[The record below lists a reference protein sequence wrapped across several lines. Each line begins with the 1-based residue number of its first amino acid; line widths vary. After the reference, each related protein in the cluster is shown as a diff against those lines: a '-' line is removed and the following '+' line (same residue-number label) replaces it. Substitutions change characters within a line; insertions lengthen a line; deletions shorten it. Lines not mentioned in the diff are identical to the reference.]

1 VTCQM
6 ANRDQTA
13 PPLMSK
19 LQFETPENVRVN
31 FSLAGLGTRYVAW
44 FVDQILVMVAI
55 FAILMVMACAGT
67 SFHGVEKLF
76 KDLDG
81 EDSSEAAMYVF
92 GLAMLIWGLGSFFYF
107 GLCELMLRGQTPGKR
122 LVSIRVA
129 KADGFSLD
137 GAGILTRNVFRVL
150 DHIPLLW
157 IVPLLSAR
165 SQRIGDLVAGTVV
178 ISDAKAELSSI
189 RVELAER
196 SALESE
202 FRFDAAGLSKLT
214 ENDLQAVEKL
224 LERWNSIP
232 QQQRH
237 KIARTVISSLMEK
250 LNVER
255 PDPASQVRFLED
267 LLAAELRRQ
276 QRGLG

>member
-1 VTCQM
+1 M
-6 ANRDQTA
+6 ATRDQTA

-81 EDSSEAAMYVF
+81 EDSSEATMYVF
-92 GLAMLIWGLGSFFYF
+92 GLAMLIWGLGGFFYF

-137 GAGILTRNVFRVL
+137 GAGILTRNVFRVI

>member
-1 VTCQM
+1 M
-6 ANRDQTA
+6 ATRDQTA

-81 EDSSEAAMYVF
+81 EDSSEATMYVF
-92 GLAMLIWGLGSFFYF
+92 GLAMLIWGLGGFFYF

>member
-1 VTCQM
+1 
-6 ANRDQTA
+6 
-13 PPLMSK
+13 MSK

-81 EDSSEAAMYVF
+81 EESSEAAMYVF

>member
-6 ANRDQTA
+6 ATRDQTA

>member
-1 VTCQM
+1 MTCQM
-6 ANRDQTA
+6 ATRDQTA